1 MQIQLEVF
9 GTLRD
14 KLKDRLPG
22 GRGTIE
28 VTDGASL
35 DQLAAQLEIAIV
47 PNCVV
52 MVNGQMER
60 DRGRQLPTNAKLTL
74 IPPVAGGEPCTAG
87 LDAFCG

>member
-14 KLKDRLPG
+14 RMKDRLPG

-28 VTDGASL
+28 VSDGASL
-35 DQLAAQLEIAIV
+35 DQLAAQLDIAIV
-47 PNCVV
+47 TNCVV

-60 DRGRQLPTNAKLTL
+60 DRSRPLPAGAKLTL
-74 IPPVAGGEPCTAG
+74 IPPVAGGRA
-87 LDAFCG
+87 